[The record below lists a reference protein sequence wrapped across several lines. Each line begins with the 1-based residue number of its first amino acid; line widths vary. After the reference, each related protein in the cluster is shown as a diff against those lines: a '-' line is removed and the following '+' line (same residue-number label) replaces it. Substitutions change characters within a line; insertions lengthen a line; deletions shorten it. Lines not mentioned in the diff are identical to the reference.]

1 MTTDRT
7 TCDPMTLSRFLD
19 QEVGPEEHAQISKH
33 LKHCPSCKKALQEHQ
48 SIANL
53 FKTGLERQIAQ
64 GRLEALEDQVLAR
77 MKGSKISW
85 WAKCVDFVKSWWFCV
100 PAAAAATAL
109 ALFVYLT
116 RPEAPVT
123 GPSAIINSFTG
134 EITSV
139 MIIETPKSRQ
149 TILWFQEISMPD
161 AEEDEVQET

>member
-19 QEVGPEEHAQISKH
+19 QEVGPEEHAQISEH
-33 LKHCPSCKKALQEHQ
+33 LNHCRSCKKALQEHQ
-48 SIANL
+48 SVANL
-53 FKTGLERQIAQ
+53 FKTSLERQIAQ
-64 GRLEALEDQVLAR
+64 GRLEALEDEVLALV
-77 MKGSKISW
+77 KGGKISW
-85 WAKCVDFVKSWWFCV
+85 WAQFVDFFMSRWFYV

-116 RPEAPVT
+116 RPEAPAT

-139 MIIETPKSRQ
+139 MIIETPRSRQ

-161 AEEDEVQET
+161 DEDDEVEET